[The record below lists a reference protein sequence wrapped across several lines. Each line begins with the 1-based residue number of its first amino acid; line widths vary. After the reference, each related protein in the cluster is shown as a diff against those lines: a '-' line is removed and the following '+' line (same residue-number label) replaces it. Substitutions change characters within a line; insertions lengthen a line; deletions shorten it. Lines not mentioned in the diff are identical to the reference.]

1 MGRLRL
7 AEPASDLIAW
17 LGLVL
22 MALSFL
28 ALMWTREPLLPHTTL
43 PHHKKAEPFTLVILD
58 RGHGGQD
65 SGPMPDTVSEKDLT
79 FAVAQRVARLLAAE
93 GISTLLTRTGAAY
106 ASLRERAPLFNRA
119 NN

>member
-28 ALMWTREPLLPHTTL
+28 ALMWTREPLLPATTP
-43 PHHKKAEPFTLVILD
+43 PHHKKAEPFALVILD
-58 RGHGGQD
+58 PGHGGQD
-65 SGPMPDTVSEKDLT
+65 SGAMAGNVLEKDLT
-79 FAVAQRVARLLAAE
+79 FDVAQRVDRLLGGR
-93 GISTLLTRTGAAY
+93 GILTLLTHAGA
-106 ASLRERAPLFNRA
+106 SEVRSRCRSHV
-119 NN
+119 